1 MKKKQTILCS
11 NDENINKLISTLANK
26 KVFNQLLEVL
36 RSIGTFDTKIEIFK
50 DESNLD
56 DEKIK
61 VWCFDQNNNI
71 FVFAYFQMLSKT
83 SLKFLKKEMMESLFT
98 MTFLYQKIIH

>member
-26 KVFNQLLEVL
+26 KIFNRLLEVL
-36 RSIGTFDTKIEIFK
+36 ENIGTFDTKIEIFK
-50 DESNLD
+50 DESNSD

-71 FVFAYFQMLSKT
+71 FVFY
-83 SLKFLKKEMMESLFT
+83 LFSNAKQDFFKVSQERDDGVSVYYV
-98 MTFLYQKIIH
+98 FLYQKIIH